1 MVIIRNFF
9 ERFQYLT
16 LKQIFWKKENFFIK
30 LMEHLILKEIIL
42 KTQHFH
48 KKETS
53 ETNVKTNKIESTKW
67 TYHKEQSFASNYFIF
82 LKFCFTLRI
91 YLFIRYLRLIVYKN
105 SRIKSTIKMN
115 KSVYI
120 ASRTYQFC

>member
-1 MVIIRNFF
+1 MAIIRNFF

-30 LMEHLILKEIIL
+30 LMEHLILKEIRL
-42 KTQHFH
+42 KTQQFH

-91 YLFIRYLRLIVYKN
+91 YLFIRYLRLAVYKN